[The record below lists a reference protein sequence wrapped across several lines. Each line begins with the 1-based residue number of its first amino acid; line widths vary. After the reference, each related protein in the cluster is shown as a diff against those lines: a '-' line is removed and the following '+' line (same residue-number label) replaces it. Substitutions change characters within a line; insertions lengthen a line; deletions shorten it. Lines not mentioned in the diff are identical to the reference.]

1 MCDSM
6 MEKRNEVIE
15 MKRQLPKNVRQIGN
29 VSDSSKIYVEDYVDT
44 FFNQLCSKANQE
56 MIGAFLIGET
66 VQEEEQDYIYVYG
79 AIQMKELL
87 VKGKEF
93 IIEEN
98 VWQHACET
106 CKEYFGNA
114 EILGWFIA
122 GGENNVEVNHNIKKI
137 HQKYFHRE
145 KSLFITKNAR
155 DKEEKFY
162 IYKFRDMMEC
172 GGHYVYYEKNLEMQN
187 YMIAS
192 RKRSGFTPSE
202 IIEDRVTKN
211 FRNLVREKTEQN
223 EQRAHSRMVYAM
235 STFLVLVVLVIG
247 VTMINNYDK
256 MKSVQNTLDKLT
268 ENVSKG
274 DKQETQEKDEKEE
287 ESVEVLGDIVSSQ
300 QGEDND
306 TTEDTQ
312 EGDTQEGDAQE
323 NNTQEGDIP
332 EGEAQE
338 GQAQE
343 GDAQEGGETAQDS
356 APQQQ
361 QSPEITATKTYI
373 VKEGD
378 TLENI
383 SRNEYGDITHI
394 DAICKLN
401 KLEDGN
407 LIFIGQKL
415 LLP

>member
-1 MCDSM
+1 
-6 MEKRNEVIE
+6 

-114 EILGWFIA
+114 EILGWFIT

-274 DKQETQEKDEKEE
+274 DKQETQEKEEKEE

-300 QGEDND
+300 QGEDKD

-312 EGDTQEGDAQE
+312 EGDAQEGDAQE
-323 NNTQEGDIP
+323 NETQEGDVP

-338 GQAQE
+338 GQAQDGETQGE
-343 GDAQEGGETAQDS
+343 GDTAQDS
-356 APQQQ
+356 ALQQQ

-383 SRNEYGDITHI
+383 SKKEYGDITHI
-394 DAICKLN
+394 EAICKLN

>member
-1 MCDSM
+1 
-6 MEKRNEVIE
+6 

-44 FFNQLCSKANQE
+44 FFNQLSSKADQE

-300 QGEDND
+300 QGEDKD